1 MKLVKAVMQ
10 QSQQF
15 ILQNKNCYIYS
26 FKVKRSKVIFTNLEY
41 KEVKIQNSKSDSEL
55 EKEQVK
61 I

>member
-1 MKLVKAVMQ
+1 M
-10 QSQQF
+10 
-15 ILQNKNCYIYS
+15 NCNIYK
-26 FKVKRSKVIFTNLEY
+26 FKVQRSKVIFTNLEY